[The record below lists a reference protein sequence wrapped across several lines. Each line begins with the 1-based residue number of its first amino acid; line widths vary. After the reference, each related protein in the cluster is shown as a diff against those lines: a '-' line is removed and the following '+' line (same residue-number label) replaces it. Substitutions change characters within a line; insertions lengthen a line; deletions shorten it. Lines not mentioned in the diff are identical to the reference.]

1 MRLDGTYAATLDRIE
16 EGRAV
21 LLVESDGETVDERH
35 CPAADLPAE
44 AAEGSVC
51 ELTFADDELVDVTV
65 RPDETADR
73 RRRLREKFESLSRR
87 LGEDREDGDAAGGR
101 EDGDGS
107 R

>member
-1 MRLDGTYAATLDRIE
+1 MSLDGTVTATIDRIE
-16 EGRAV
+16 EGQAV

-35 CPAADLPAE
+35 CPAADLPEE

-51 ELTFADDELVDVTV
+51 ELTFADDELVDVSV

-87 LGEDREDGDAAGGR
+87 IDEDEDDGDGDGDA
-101 EDGDGS
+101 DGDEP

>member
-1 MRLDGTYAATLDRIE
+1 MRLDGTYTATLDRLE
-16 EGRAV
+16 EGQAV

-35 CPAADLPAE
+35 CPAAELPAE

-51 ELTFADDELVDVTV
+51 ELTFADDELVDVAV

-73 RRRLREKFESLSRR
+73 RRRLRERFESLSRR
-87 LGEDREDGDAAGGR
+87 PGEEREDDDA
-101 EDGDGS
+101 DGNGP